1 MKKVEYLFERTKLV
15 DLDHGALLK
24 FKDVY
29 LKLLNDNPFPEPPNS
44 SAFHEIINY
53 LKRKDQSNPLKIG
66 AYENITPFE
75 AANRIASDLII
86 INGLLQL
93 VMKNEEFK
101 EALFTLRLG
110 TTHHSN
116 KGDFT
121 ITLNGKELEGEAFN
135 VAPSFLKQKMSN
147 TKKKWKDN
155 QQLKYILVNA
165 EAFEF
170 IGASKI
176 DERVFKVEN
185 WHE

>member
-1 MKKVEYLFERTKLV
+1 MKKVVYLFDRSKIA
-15 DLDHGALLK
+15 DLDYKALMN
-24 FKDVY
+24 FKSAY
-29 LKLLNDNPFPEPPNS
+29 LKLLNDNPFPNPPKS
-44 SAFHEIINY
+44 GSFHEMINY
-53 LKRKDQSNPLKIG
+53 LKRKDQSQDLKIG
-66 AYENITPFE
+66 AYENITLFE

-93 VMKNEEFK
+93 VDKNEEFK

-110 TTHHSN
+110 TTHHIG

-121 ITLNGKELEGEAFN
+121 ISSNGEELEGEAFN
-135 VAPSFLKQKMSN
+135 VAPSFLKQKMRN
-147 TKKKWKDN
+147 TINKWKDN
-155 QQLKYILVNA
+155 QQLKHILVNA

-170 IGASKI
+170 TGYSKI